1 MMSNMREISKIFQS
15 KISFVDRLLIFLIFP
30 FPLYLA
36 TSIFIADFFC
46 AIISLIIVYQGFK
59 KENKKFFKPIKK
71 EIFFFLILYLII
83 LFNFALTDFKE
94 QSFLSSVFYF
104 RYFLLSLT
112 IFYLFK
118 KFENLHLLFVIIT
131 FGSFLFV
138 IFDAYIQKI
147 IGYNLFGYETITKY
161 GFEYLTGFFNEEKK
175 LGSYLI
181 RLLPLLLGLVY
192 YTKINKFKF
201 FNLLFVLL
209 TGFII
214 FNSSERVALFLF
226 LVFLFFFIITNKNKI
241 LISSIL
247 TFFLIILFTS
257 NEGLKNKFL
266 KVTLTQLEILRYE
279 SGKERFNENQI
290 IRYFSKE
297 HEDLVY
303 TAWQLSKNNKLIG
316 GGVKTFYQ
324 QCEILKNSNKVIE
337 KNSRNNLITCSTH
350 PHNTYLQILSELGI
364 FGFFLIAYF
373 FFYFLVLKSKLF
385 FKYKLFNKDYLS
397 LYFITMSLFIS
408 LFPFIPSG
416 NIFNNWISLMI
427 YFPLGFWIY
436 LRNKVFSNELLK

>member
-46 AIISLIIVYQGFK
+46 AIVSLVIIYLSFK
-59 KENKKFFKPIKK
+59 DENKKYFKPIKK
-71 EIFFFLILYLII
+71 EIIFFLILYLII
-83 LFNFALTDFKE
+83 LINFAFSDFKE

-112 IFYLFK
+112 IFYLLK
-118 KFENLHLLFVIIT
+118 KFENLHLSFVIIT

-147 IGYNLFGYETITKY
+147 IGINLFGYEVVTNY
-161 GFEYLTGFFNEEKK
+161 GFIYLTGFFNEEKK

-181 RLLPLLLGLVY
+181 RLLPLLLGLIY
-192 YTKINKFKF
+192 FTKLNKFKY
-201 FNLLFVLL
+201 FNLLLVIL
-209 TGFII
+209 TGFVI

-226 LVFLFFFIITNKNKI
+226 FVFLFFFIITNKNKI

-247 TFFLIILFTS
+247 TFFLIILFTLS
-257 NEGLKNKFL
+257 EGLKYKFL
-266 KVTLTQLEILRYE
+266 NVTLSQLEILEYDGVKKKPE
-279 SGKERFNENQI
+279 EMKL
-290 IRYFSKE
+290 RYFSKE

-303 TAWQLSKNNKLIG
+303 TAWHLFKNSKLIG

-324 QCEILKNSNKVIE
+324 QCEILKKSNKIIQ

-364 FGFFLIAYF
+364 FGFFLISYF
-373 FFYFLVLKSKLF
+373 FFYFLLLKSKLF
-385 FKYKLFNKDYLS
+385 FKYKLMNKDYLS
-397 LYFITMSLFIS
+397 LYFITISLFIS

-436 LRNKVFSNELLK
+436 FKNKIFSNELLK